1 MSMIEENWDRL
12 WERIN
17 EVCHHSGRHPEE
29 IKVVAVAKT
38 IPVEMVK
45 EAVDCGITEIGEN
58 RVQEAKGKYDAIG
71 KSAHWHLVGHL
82 QTNKVKAA
90 LEIFELIHSL
100 DSMKLANEISSR
112 AERINKEAR
121 VLLQVNTSA
130 EESKYGLEP
139 EKVVEFAEQIANL
152 PNLNVEGL
160 MTIGP
165 FTEEDTLI
173 RRSFRELRRLF
184 EELKAASIPNVDMEI
199 LSMGMSADYEIALQE
214 GANMLRIGTS
224 IFGPRK

>member
-1 MSMIEENWDRL
+1 MPEIKENWDRL

-17 EVCHHSGRHPEE
+17 QVCHHSGRHPEE

-38 IPVEMVK
+38 IPLELVK

-58 RVQEAKGKYDAIG
+58 RVQEAKDKFEAIG
-71 KSAHWHLVGHL
+71 ERAHWHLVGHL

-112 AERINKEAR
+112 AERMNKEAR
-121 VLLQVNTSA
+121 VLLQVNTSE

-139 EKVVEFAEQIANL
+139 ERVLGFAQQVATL
-152 PNLNVEGL
+152 PNLKVGGL

-165 FTEEDTLI
+165 FTDDDTLI
-173 RRSFRELRRLF
+173 RRSFRDLRRLF
-184 EELKAASIPNVDMEI
+184 QELKEASIPNIDMEI
-199 LSMGMSADYEIALQE
+199 LSMGMSADYEVALQE

>member
-1 MSMIEENWDRL
+1 MLKIKENWDRL
-12 WERIN
+12 WEHIN

-29 IKVVAVAKT
+29 IKVVAVTKT

-58 RVQEAKGKYDAIG
+58 RVQEAKSKYEAIG
-71 KSAHWHLVGHL
+71 DRAHWHLVGHL

-90 LEIFELIHSL
+90 LEMFELIHSL

-112 AERINKEAR
+112 AQSINKEAR

-130 EESKYGLEP
+130 EESKFGLEP
-139 EKVVEFAEQIANL
+139 ERVLGFAQQVATL
-152 PNLNVEGL
+152 PNLKVLGL

-165 FTEEDTLI
+165 FTDDDTLI
-173 RRSFRELRRLF
+173 RRSFRDLRRLF
-184 EELKAASIPNVDMEI
+184 QELKEASIPNIDMEI
-199 LSMGMSADYEIALQE
+199 LSMGMSADYEVALQE

>member
-1 MSMIEENWDRL
+1 MPEIKENWDRL
-12 WERIN
+12 WERIDQ
-17 EVCHHSGRHPEE
+17 VCHHSGRHPEE

-38 IPVEMVK
+38 IPLELVK

-58 RVQEAKGKYDAIG
+58 RVQEAKSKFEAIG
-71 KSAHWHLVGHL
+71 DRAHWHLVGHL

-90 LEIFELIHSL
+90 LEMFDLIHSL

-112 AERINKEAR
+112 AQSMNKEAR
-121 VLLQVNTSA
+121 VLMQVNTSA
-130 EESKYGLEP
+130 EESKFGLEP
-139 EKVVEFAEQIANL
+139 ERVLGFAEQVAAL
-152 PNLNVEGL
+152 PNLKVLGL

-165 FTEEDTLI
+165 FTEEENLI

-184 EELKAASIPNVDMEI
+184 QELKEASIPNIDMEI
-199 LSMGMSADYEIALQE
+199 LSMGMSADYEVALQE

>member
-1 MSMIEENWDRL
+1 MSMIKENWDRL

-17 EVCHHSGRHPEE
+17 EVCHNSGRHPEE
-29 IKVVAVAKT
+29 ITVVAIAKT

>member
-1 MSMIEENWDRL
+1 MIKENWDRL

-17 EVCHHSGRHPEE
+17 EVCHRSGRHPEE

-38 IPVEMVK
+38 IPVELVR
-45 EAVDCGITEIGEN
+45 EAVECGITEIGEN
-58 RVQEAKGKYDAIG
+58 RVQEAKDKYEAIG
-71 KSAHWHLVGHL
+71 NRAHWHLVGHL

-100 DSMKLANEISSR
+100 DSVRLANEISSR
-112 AERINKEAR
+112 AQRIKKEAR
-121 VLLQVNTSA
+121 VLLQVNTSE
-130 EESKYGLEP
+130 EESKFGLEP
-139 EKVVEFAEQIANL
+139 EKVVEFAEQVATL
-152 PNLNVEGL
+152 PNLKVKGL

-165 FTEEDTLI
+165 FTDEDRLM
-173 RRSFRELRRLF
+173 RESFRELRGLF
-184 EELKAASIPNVDMEI
+184 EKLRAASIPNIDMEI
-199 LSMGMSADYEIALQE
+199 LSMGMSADYEVALQE

>member
-1 MSMIEENWDRL
+1 
-12 WERIN
+12 
-17 EVCHHSGRHPEE
+17 
-29 IKVVAVAKT
+29 
-38 IPVEMVK
+38 VE
-45 EAVDCGITEIGEN
+45 CGITEIGEN
-58 RVQEAKGKYDAIG
+58 RVQEAKSKFEAIG
-71 KSAHWHLVGHL
+71 DRARWHLVGHL

-90 LEIFELIHSL
+90 LEMFDLIHSL

-112 AERINKEAR
+112 AQSINKEAR

-130 EESKYGLEP
+130 EESKFGLEP
-139 EKVVEFAEQIANL
+139 ERVLGFAQQVATL
-152 PNLNVEGL
+152 PNLKVLGL

-165 FTEEDTLI
+165 FTEDDTLI

-184 EELKAASIPNVDMEI
+184 QELKEASIPNIDMEI
-199 LSMGMSADYEIALQE
+199 LSMGMSADYEVALQE